1 MREEYNVT
9 IASSNKELTARERIK
24 IKDTA
29 DALSIDQE
37 TAAEA
42 VEITPDVYALL
53 DIHNEKSEDKDYRQL
68 VIIDTA
74 GEKWYTGSPSFIE
87 SFLDIAGEME
97 AEGTGEIYTIKAFR
111 RPSKN
116 YSGKT
121 FLTCSIK

>member
-1 MREEYNVT
+1 MKDTYNVT
-9 IASSNKELTARERIK
+9 IANASKELTARERIK

-29 DALSIDQE
+29 DAISIDQA

-53 DIHNEKSEDKDYRQL
+53 DIHNEKSDDKDYRQL
-68 VIIDTA
+68 IILDTS
-74 GEKWYTGSPSFIE
+74 GEKWFTGSPSFIE
-87 SFLDIAGEME
+87 SFLDIAGEMA
-97 AEGTGEIYTIKAFR
+97 AEGTGEVYSIKAFR

-121 FLTCSIK
+121 FLTCSIV

>member
-1 MREEYNVT
+1 MREDYNVRIIT
-9 IASSNKELTARERIK
+9 ANKDLTARERIK

-42 VEITPDVYALL
+42 VEITPDIYAVMGV
-53 DIHNEKSEDKDYRQL
+53 HNEKSENKDYTRL
-68 VIIDTA
+68 VIIDND

-87 SFLDIAGEME
+87 AFLDIASEME
-97 AEGTGEIYTIKAFR
+97 ADGSGEIYTIKAFR

>member
-1 MREEYNVT
+1 MKENYYVT
-9 IASSNKELTARERIK
+9 ISYTNKELTARERIK

-29 DALSIDQE
+29 DAISIDQA

-42 VEITPDVYALL
+42 VTITPDIYAVLK
-53 DIHNEKSEDKDYRQL
+53 IHNEKSEDKDYEQL
-68 VIIDTA
+68 VIIDKD

-87 SFLDIAGEME
+87 AFFDISEEME
-97 AEGTGEIYTIKAFR
+97 AEGTDEVYSIKSFR

-121 FLTCSIK
+121 FLTCSIV